1 MTDKIMGSTKT
12 QAQLF
17 EKQRKANPAVVC
29 AGCKC
34 KNNQCLKLYCV
45 CLANNATCGPEC
57 QCKKLLKDGICK
69 NNEEHTDSREKAIV
83 DILGRNIY
91 AF

>member
-1 MTDKIMGSTKT
+1 MTEKIMGSTKT
-12 QAQLF
+12 QADLF

-57 QCKKLLKDGICK
+57 
-69 NNEEHTDSREKAIV
+69 
-83 DILGRNIY
+83 
-91 AF
+91 